1 MIRAKNLNINFTR
14 LSNRTLRGEI
24 MGKIRTLVKDDY
36 DNWIEIYQFYA
47 EHYGVALTEV
57 GIKTTWEWLMDP
69 ANSLNGI
76 AVQSDGSIIG
86 LAHYRAMVSPLRG
99 GYIGFLDDLIVRP
112 GYRGKGAAKLLLD
125 EVKIIGQRQGWS
137 VFRWIT
143 KDDNYR
149 ARSLYDKVASK
160 TDWTTYEMDLGD

>member
-1 MIRAKNLNINFTR
+1 MIRAKNLNINSTL
-14 LSNRTLRGEI
+14 LSSRTLRGEI
-24 MGKIRTLVKDDY
+24 MGKIRTLAKDDY

-57 GIKTTWEWLMDP
+57 GIKTTWEWLMDS

-125 EVKIIGQRQGWS
+125 ELKIIGQRQGWS
-137 VFRWIT
+137 VVRWIT